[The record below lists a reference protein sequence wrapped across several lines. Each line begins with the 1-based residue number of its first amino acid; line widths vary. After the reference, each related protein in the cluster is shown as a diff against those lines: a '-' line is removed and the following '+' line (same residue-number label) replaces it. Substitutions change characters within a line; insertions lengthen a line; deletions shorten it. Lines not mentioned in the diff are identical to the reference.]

1 MSSPAR
7 PDAASMTAIRG
18 LLERNLV
25 ERAVALSETRWP
37 GSGPL
42 VELAHEWAV
51 LSPGARRER
60 LASIGP
66 DELARLRSLGQ
77 LNPDLARVLTDLEA
91 RGIIPPENVT
101 VAADPIVEQPD
112 PPVVTFEEAV
122 ADAALDY
129 SEQGLQQLAAS
140 VQEDMPPN
148 LDAAA
153 AAAAG
158 AVASAAA
165 VRIAELEA
173 AAELARSRVG
183 LGTQESVEPAAGGLS
198 LPSAEAFLAEESER
212 RQRAADQAA
221 SILDRVRS
229 RVDQSAERLLP
240 TSEQPL
246 AVTSPLPEESAPIPL
261 SASTTDPITIET
273 EMQPAETVPAQSTR
287 VDSPVRVE
295 WRDLVATESVI
306 ELEPGDSVPD
316 DATLRELARQS
327 RLDYV
332 ALDLDEVGARTF
344 FGGLV
349 REGRRVEPRAG
360 LFPTAVSQPN
370 LVAVRGRLYPKAI
383 ERLRAGFCDIPGTQ
397 ATVRVHPESRIIVI
411 PS

>member
-1 MSSPAR
+1 
-7 PDAASMTAIRG
+7 
-18 LLERNLV
+18 LLERNLL
-25 ERAVALSETRWP
+25 ERAVALAETRWP

-66 DELARLRSLGQ
+66 DELARLRGVGQ
-77 LNPDLARVLTDLEA
+77 LNPELARVLTDLEA
-91 RGIIPPENVT
+91 RGIIPPENVA

-112 PPVVTFEEAV
+112 PPPVTFEEAV
-122 ADAALDY
+122 VDAALDY
-129 SEQGLQQLAAS
+129 SEQGLQRLAAS
-140 VQEDMPPN
+140 AQEDLPPN

-173 AAELARSRVG
+173 ASELARSRVG
-183 LGTQESVEPAAGGLS
+183 LGNREAVEPAAGDLS

-221 SILDRVRS
+221 SILDRVRT

-240 TSEQPL
+240 KS
-246 AVTSPLPEESAPIPL
+246 
-261 SASTTDPITIET
+261 D
-273 EMQPAETVPAQSTR
+273 QPATDVTALPAEVVPVPRPSGSTASPATEAVAAAEVQPAATVAVPEQSTR
-287 VDSPVRVE
+287 VDSSSSAE
-295 WRDLVATESVI
+295 WRELIATESVI
-306 ELEPGDSVPD
+306 VIEAGDSIPD
-316 DATLRELARQS
+316 EPTLRQIASETGR
-327 RLDYV
+327 DYV
-332 ALDLDEVGARTF
+332 ALDLDEVGVRVF

-383 ERLRAGFCDIPGTQ
+383 ERLRDGYCDIPGTQ